1 MNIYKLILI
10 GSDSNTYITII
21 VQKCRQKR
29 LNKLYKFKYPT
40 ELCDFYPKKKP
51 SSLRYITWHRRFC
64 RVEDSITTHAPFM
77 VTFEACASR

>member
-40 ELCDFYPKKKP
+40 ELCDFYPKK
-51 SSLRYITWHRRFC
+51 SLL
-64 RVEDSITTHAPFM
+64 V
-77 VTFEACASR
+77 CATSHGIVVSVGLKIL